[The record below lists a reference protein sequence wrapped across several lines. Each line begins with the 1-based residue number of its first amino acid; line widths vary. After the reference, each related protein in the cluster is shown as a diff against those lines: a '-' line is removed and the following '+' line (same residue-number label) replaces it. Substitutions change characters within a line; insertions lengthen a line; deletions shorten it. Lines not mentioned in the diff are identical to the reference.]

1 MPIVALKIAHFKEP
15 ASLER
20 YNTDIQSC
28 AMASEEWHLEANYH
42 FGSIG
47 DVSLYRNTN
56 ANKRDADKNPL
67 PANWQW
73 YGAIPT
79 ANIKSY
85 SLVEPPAPQAL
96 PVVVVEPQTANPK
109 KEATSAVAVEKRA

>member
-1 MPIVALKIAHFKEP
+1 MPIVALKFANFRDPVAIDRYSTEISTCAIA
-15 ASLER
+15 S
-20 YNTDIQSC
+20 D
-28 AMASEEWHLEANYH
+28 EWHLEANYH

-56 ANKRDADKNPL
+56 VRAPGS
-67 PANWQW
+67 PPNWQW

-85 SLVEPPAPQAL
+85 SLMEPPAAQAL
-96 PVVVVEPQTANPK
+96 PVVAVEPQAPNPK
-109 KEATSAVAVEKRA
+109 KETSPTSAPEKRA